1 MIKRIIN
8 SIIKHK
14 IISAITLV
22 SLILISIFGF
32 KSINSNKKGTSM
44 VLGTVEK
51 GSIIQV
57 VSGSGQIS
65 SSNQLDVKSKVS
77 GDVTYI
83 NVVDGQEVYA
93 GKLLVS
99 LDSTDASRA
108 VRDAKNN
115 LESAQLSLEQLK
127 SNTDIDSD
135 QTNITQIY
143 NNAFS
148 TISDL
153 FASLPTSISNLQTY
167 YQAVNN
173 GRDDGNIDY
182 YDHIND
188 FYDGS
193 VHKEF
198 QYEQAYNTAVD
209 DFNRVYGIYQK
220 TSRTSSSLVLKDL
233 FSQTYISLKSLSE
246 VIRTSRDKI
255 QLYKKNCIDNN
266 LKANT
271 ISTATTDAQLTAF
284 NTLVTSMN
292 TYLNQLGGYN
302 QTISSN
308 NLDTRNQ
315 ELTIEQKQN
324 ALDDA
329 QDLLN
334 DYSIVAPF
342 SGIVAKV
349 NIKKGDN
356 ISSSTSVVTLIT
368 KQLVAIISLNEVDV
382 AKVKV
387 GQKATLAFDALEDLN
402 ITGIVSE
409 VDAIGTVS
417 QGVVSYNVKIN
428 LDVSDQRIKSGMS
441 VTASII
447 VDSKSDV
454 LVIPSSAIKT
464 SNEVSY
470 VEISKDG
477 KTSQQTIETGL
488 SDDAN
493 TEVTSGLKED
503 DQIIVRTISSTTKT
517 TTQGKSLFSGG
528 GEGFRP

>member
-1 MIKRIIN
+1 MIKKFVN
-8 SIIKHK
+8 AIIKHK
-14 IISAITLV
+14 IISIIILV
-22 SLILISIFGF
+22 SLIVISIIGF
-32 KSINSNKKGTSM
+32 KAINSKKQGTST

-51 GSIIQV
+51 GSIIQI

-65 SSNQLDVKSKVS
+65 SSNQLDVKSKAA

-99 LDSTDASRA
+99 LDSTDAKRA
-108 VRDAKNN
+108 VRDANNN

-127 SNTDIDSD
+127 SNTDINSD
-135 QTNITQIY
+135 QTNITQTY
-143 NNAFS
+143 NNTFS
-148 TISDL
+148 IVSDL
-153 FASLPTSISNLQTY
+153 FSNLPTSIDNLQTY
-167 YQAVNN
+167 YQAINN
-173 GRDDGNIDY
+173 GRDEGNIDY
-182 YDHIND
+182 YGHIND
-188 FYDGS
+188 FYDGP

-198 QYEQAYNTAVD
+198 QYEKAYNTAVA
-209 DFNRVYGIYQK
+209 DFNRVYNIYQK
-220 TSRTSSSLVLKDL
+220 TNRTSSPVILKDL

-246 VIRTSRDKI
+246 VIRTSRDTI
-255 QLYKKNCIDNN
+255 QLYKKNCTDNN

-271 ISTATTDAQLTAF
+271 ISTATTDAQLAAF

-315 ELTIEQKQN
+315 ELVIEQKQN

-329 QDLLN
+329 RDLLN
-334 DYSIVAPF
+334 DYSITAPF

-349 NIKKGDN
+349 NVKKGDN
-356 ISSSTSVVTLIT
+356 ISSSTSVATLIT

-387 GQKATLAFDALEDLN
+387 GQKSTLAFDALEDLS
-402 ITGIVSE
+402 ITGVVSE
-409 VDAIGTVS
+409 VDTIGTVS
-417 QGVVSYNVKIN
+417 QGVVSYNVKVN
-428 LDVSDQRIKSGMS
+428 LDVSDPRIKSGMS
-441 VTASII
+441 VASSII

-464 SNEVSY
+464 SNGVSY
-470 VEISKDG
+470 VETSKDG
-477 KTSQQTIETGL
+477 KVSQTSIEVGL
-488 SDDAN
+488 SDDTN
-493 TEVTSGLKED
+493 TEVISGLLEN
-503 DQIIVRTISSTTKT
+503 DQIVIRTISSTTKT
-517 TTQGKSLFSGG
+517 TTQGKSLFSSGG
-528 GEGFRP
+528 GGFRP